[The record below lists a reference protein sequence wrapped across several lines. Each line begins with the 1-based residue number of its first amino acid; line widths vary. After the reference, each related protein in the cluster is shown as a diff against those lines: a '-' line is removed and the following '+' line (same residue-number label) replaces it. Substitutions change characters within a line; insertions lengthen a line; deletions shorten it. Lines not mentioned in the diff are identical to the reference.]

1 MLLPLLSVIDIAI
14 NRDRFGKA
22 EDKKTVWFYGNKDF
36 DRQLDERA
44 DKNNY
49 RT

>member
-1 MLLPLLSVIDIAI
+1 MGTS
-14 NRDRFGKA
+14 
-22 EDKKTVWFYGNKDF
+22 EDKKTVWFYGNKEY